1 MSREP
6 ILLDSITDVTGE
18 GGIVVSGSHGGMFP
32 AAIASKWQLNAVVF
46 NDAGIG
52 LERAGVAGVMELEN
66 IGMAAAAADSESCCI
81 GLAIDMLNRGR
92 IKIANSIAVNLGVS
106 SGMLISDAV
115 TYLTNAVKP
124 TTKLPMVSEV
134 RKEIQLT
141 GIKDPIHLLDSA
153 SMIRPED
160 NGKIVITGS
169 HGGLVG
175 GDPTRALKAKA
186 KLAVFNDAGVG
197 LDNAGITRLSV
208 LEKLGISAVTVGS
221 DTARIGDALSSLE
234 TGRISHANK
243 IARDMGAKKNDHLKS
258 WLKTFKDR

>member
-1 MSREP
+1 
-6 ILLDSITDVTGE
+6 
-18 GGIVVSGSHGGMFP
+18 
-32 AAIASKWQLNAVVF
+32 
-46 NDAGIG
+46 
-52 LERAGVAGVMELEN
+52 
-66 IGMAAAAADSESCCI
+66 
-81 GLAIDMLNRGR
+81 
-92 IKIANSIAVNLGVS
+92 VNLGVS